1 MNRPEPSLWN
11 EVEAARRLPWLLV
24 FRAAIGTVLL
34 LVTIIVDLADWR
46 MERVS
51 ATLYAVSAG
60 IYFLVVVL
68 GLLLRNGVQPLVL
81 GSVHLAA
88 AIFTAYLVVGATG
101 GVESGLAYLYFL
113 AILDGAI
120 IGGRRVALAVATG
133 CALVYGGQIVAQFYG
148 YTGGSVAPDD
158 SIYANAVVS
167 HLAGFYLIALLAG
180 YLGELL
186 RTARAETGAAQTDRD
201 LAERLHEQILQA
213 LPLGV
218 LTIDAERY
226 VRTANDAAARILGR
240 SLEELVG
247 ERVPLGLAADLGG
260 PASKEVS
267 YHIRGD
273 DKRLGV
279 TFARTDAPGGSLG
292 LLVIEDRTEMRA
304 LEHDLQTKERL
315 ASLGQMAAGIAHEI
329 RNPLA
334 AISGAVELMRGSD
347 DATSRSTLEDIVARE
362 IERLNAMI
370 VDFLGYARPMRPE
383 RGQIDM
389 VALAREVCALITQ
402 DPRWSTR
409 ILDVVASGR
418 AIADVDAGQMRQVLW
433 NLLRNAVEAS
443 SAESTVQLCVG
454 VIDGM
459 VELAVLDEG
468 PGIAPEVLKHLFEPF
483 RTTKAD
489 GTGLGLAMVHRIID
503 AHQGTID
510 IVNRDARGAVATVRL
525 PLGAVSAPPEHLSR

>member
-1 MNRPEPSLWN
+1 MSRQEPSLWN

-24 FRAAIGTVLL
+24 FRAIIGTVLL
-34 LVTIIVDLADWR
+34 LATIVLDIVDWR
-46 MERVS
+46 MARVS
-51 ATLYAVSAG
+51 ATLYAVAAG
-60 IYFLVVVL
+60 IYFLVFVL

-120 IGGRRVALAVATG
+120 IGGRKVALAVAAG

-148 YTGGSVAPDD
+148 YTASGVAPDD
-158 SIYANAVVS
+158 ILYANAVAS
-167 HLAGFYLIALLAG
+167 HLAGFFLIALLAG

-186 RTARAETGAAQTDRD
+186 RTARAETGAAEADRD
-201 LAERLHEQILQA
+201 LAERLHEQILRA

-218 LTIDAERY
+218 LTVDPDRY

-240 SLEELVG
+240 PLEDLVG
-247 ERVPLGLAADLGG
+247 ERVPLGLADDLGG
-260 PASKEVS
+260 PGASELT
-267 YHIRGD
+267 YHLNGD

-279 TFARTDAPGGSLG
+279 SIARTIGPGSSLD
-292 LLVIEDRTEMRA
+292 LVVVEDRTEMRA
-304 LEHDLQTKERL
+304 LESDLQTKERL
-315 ASLGQMAAGIAHEI
+315 ASLGQLAAGIAHEI

-347 DATSRSTLEDIVARE
+347 DATSRNALEDIVARE

-370 VDFLGYARPMRPE
+370 VDFLSYARPMRPE
-383 RGQIDM
+383 RGDVDM
-389 VALAREVCALITQ
+389 IALAREVCALIEQ
-402 DPRWSTR
+402 DPRWSGR

-418 AIADVDAGQMRQVLW
+418 AVAHVDAGQMRQVLW

-443 SAESTVQLCVG
+443 SPETTVQLCVG

-468 PGIAPEVLKHLFEPF
+468 PGLSYEVQKHLFEPF

-503 AHQGTID
+503 AHRGTIA
-510 IVNRDARGAVATVRL
+510 IVNRETRGVVATVRL
-525 PLGAVSAPPEHLSR
+525 PTGTVNAVADATA